1 MRFYY
6 NADMNI
12 CAEET
17 WVTDYLFM
25 GGVVESREEALEELR
40 TKHEVY
46 GLSVK
51 YRTLLRKSFVIK
63 RRIKWKKFILVLLK
77 QG

>member
-1 MRFYY
+1 MKFYY
-6 NADMNI
+6 NADMNV

-25 GGVVESREEALEELR
+25 GGMVELREKALEELR

-46 GLSVK
+46 GWFECEVSN
-51 YRTLLRKSFVIK
+51 TIDE
-63 RRIKWKKFILVLLK
+63 KFFD
-77 QG
+77 

>member
-1 MRFYY
+1 MKFYY

-17 WVTDYLFM
+17 WAIDYLFM
-25 GGVVESREEALEELR
+25 GGMIDSRKEALEELR

-46 GLSVK
+46 GWFECEISD
-51 YRTLLRKSFVIK
+51 TIERKF
-63 RRIKWKKFILVLLK
+63 FY
-77 QG
+77 

>member
-17 WVTDYLFM
+17 FVTDYLFM
-25 GGVVESREEALEELR
+25 GGMVESREEALEEL
-40 TKHEVY
+40 
-46 GLSVK
+46 G
-51 YRTLLRKSFVIK
+51 IK
-63 RRIKWKKFILVLLK
+63 RVTGLRCGFSTSVSGEAQHIGK
-77 QG
+77 

>member
-12 CAEET
+12 CAEEI

-25 GGVVESREEALEELR
+25 GGMVKSREEALEELR

-46 GLSVK
+46 GWFVMQSELT
-51 YRTLLRKSFVIK
+51 TLAKNIN
-63 RRIKWKKFILVLLK
+63 
-77 QG
+77 

>member
-17 WVTDYLFM
+17 WVTDYLLMDGMF
-25 GGVVESREEALEELR
+25 EAREEALEDLI
-40 TKHEVY
+40 TKHDVY
-46 GLSVK
+46 GWFECEVWNA
-51 YRTLLRKSFVIK
+51 IAE
-63 RRIKWKKFILVLLK
+63 KFFY
-77 QG
+77 

>member
-17 WVTDYLFM
+17 GVIDYLFM
-25 GGVVESREEALEELR
+25 GGMFDSREEVLEELR
-40 TKHEVY
+40 TKHEVC
-46 GLSVK
+46 GWFECEVSN
-51 YRTLLRKSFVIK
+51 TIAE
-63 RRIKWKKFILVLLK
+63 KFFY
-77 QG
+77 